1 MYKILFLFNMRFA
14 FKNLFFLSFLTVV
27 ALFVATKSSFAKQS
41 SKNSL
46 ILVVDIEK
54 VVNESLVGKDVQA
67 KIQKEYSKIQKKID
81 EKKAELTKEA
91 QDLQLKKSK
100 LSASEYEE
108 KTLNLQNKIM
118 ILDTK
123 FQEDIES
130 LQKKQQD
137 IVQKIIDPAKEI
149 CSEIAKDMGVGL
161 VVSSGAVLYSSTT
174 NDITI
179 DVIKKLDEKIKTIEI

>member
-1 MYKILFLFNMRFA
+1 MRFA